1 VFGFTE
7 PSDKTRLEP
16 VLGPTLL
23 PAGESKQERTTSF
36 ITPADEISNKLPESG
51 DSGARAQPAGPEAK
65 NTGPRRLGPVGVH
78 GFRVWPSGSFRND
91 HHLLARQVADWPFF
105 TTSPT
110 DGDVSLGFGLRLE
123 DDERSLPARKERWW
137 TRLRG
142 PIGSLVLH
150 LLPLL
155 LLIDWPMSPPAEVTP
170 IPVQL
175 VFEPPPQAKP
185 EPRKPQPKPTPAR
198 PRGRLASEDLGDPE
212 VKETDRPKGDAPTA
226 NDNPA
231 KADNPPSEAKEKP
244 QQTAAIVPPPL
255 PLAKSDTPRPDAVPK
270 PAPKPSPAAHQPPR
284 RVEEPGNLAPRRAKF
299 PGPAAT
305 RDEYLAYMHSLI
317 RQHYNLLTPAALGD
331 RRGMV
336 VVEFVVLDDG
346 KVALIKVRR
355 SSGYPDIDNRVAE
368 MVAAVGRFPPL
379 PQWFQGIA
387 MPFEFGFPFP
397 EALRE

>member
-1 VFGFTE
+1 MFGLTE
-7 PSDKTRLEP
+7 PSDEKRLEP
-16 VLGPTLL
+16 VLSPVPTS
-23 PAGESKQERTTSF
+23 ATKSKPEP
-36 ITPADEISNKLPESG
+36 ILCVTPADTAAHRLTDPGRS
-51 DSGARAQPAGPEAK
+51 RASHHAEAGPEARDDGE
-65 NTGPRRLGPVGVH
+65 NGP
-78 GFRVWPSGSFRND
+78 
-91 HHLLARQVADWPFF
+91 Q
-105 TTSPT
+105 SP
-110 DGDVSLGFGLRLE
+110 DRS
-123 DDERSLPARKERWW
+123 ERAPPAEQQRWW
-137 TRLRG
+137 VRLRG
-142 PIGSLVLH
+142 PITSLVLH

-155 LLIDWPMSPPAEVTP
+155 LLIDWPISRPDEVTP

-185 EPRKPQPKPTPAR
+185 QPPQPPQPQPKPTPP

-212 VKETDRPKGDAPTA
+212 AKEVDRPKGDAPTA
-226 NDNPA
+226 SDNPA
-231 KADNPPSEAKEKP
+231 KADKPPSEAKEKP
-244 QQTAAIVPPPL
+244 QQTAAVIPPPL
-255 PLAKSDTPRPDAVPK
+255 PQAKPEAPNPVPIPK
-270 PAPKPSPAAHQPPR
+270 PAPKPTPAAHQPPR
-284 RVEEPGNLAPRRAKF
+284 RVEEPGDLAPRRAKY

-317 RQHYNLLTPAALGD
+317 RQHYNLLTVPTLGD

-346 KVALIKVRR
+346 KIALIKVRR